1 MASAY
6 SMTRNRLRNTRG
18 SRVWTGKPSR
28 RGRSVRTIT
37 ALGLT
42 LAVVWSVI
50 SPAVA
55 GTFGPPPPANP
66 YLGPMGT
73 ATVHGDAESSNSTVN
88 HGPGTGI
95 VTALYTALGAAC
107 PTILEGSDGYP
118 QALCTT
124 YSRIPTV
131 NLLDPSTGSSLAS
144 LSLTEGSLLGGVY
157 AYIDNNDQLVV
168 FDGSYNLLRIGHNQ
182 DGPGNTWQLFVVS
195 STPVGSAVWGHCGQP
210 GCDYANSVMPD
221 TEGRVWFSTDGG
233 VVGVID
239 PTTGVANSI
248 TMPAGEYIENSISTA
263 PEGTAVVTTHALYLL
278 KAGKNDLPRIVWRR
292 AYDRGPGRKPGQLSW
307 GSGSTPTFFGPTDG
321 TDYIAITDN
330 AVPMENLL
338 VYRTTDGAPLCSV
351 PAINGTENSPIGS
364 GNSVFIAS
372 TYGYPYPALPPHAGP
387 SVPAS
392 AHFSGG
398 MTRINVHYNGE
409 GCTVKWTN
417 TVRSAA
423 EPRLSIADGYLY
435 TTVRIPDPGTHG
447 AGDSYAYTVID
458 AATGDV
464 LSQQVIGSGET
475 YNPLQTAG
483 TIDPT
488 QVQYQGVFNGLFR
501 ISS

>member
-1 MASAY
+1 
-6 SMTRNRLRNTRG
+6 MTCNRPCDRRAFRFWTANL
-18 SRVWTGKPSR
+18 SRKGW
-28 RGRSVRTIT
+28 SVRTIT
-37 ALGLT
+37 ALGIT

-50 SPAVA
+50 LPAGA
-55 GTFGPPPPANP
+55 GTLGPTPPANP
-66 YLGPMGT
+66 YLGPMGN

-88 HGPGTGI
+88 HGPGTGV
-95 VTALYTALGAAC
+95 VTALYTPLDEAC

-144 LSLTEGSLLGGVY
+144 LSLTQGSLLGGVY

-168 FDGSYNLLRIGHNQ
+168 LDGSDSLLRIGHNQ
-182 DGPGNTWQLFVVS
+182 DGPGGTWQLFIAS

-210 GCDYANSVMPD
+210 GCDYADSVMPD
-221 TEGRVWFSTDGG
+221 NKGRVWFSTDGG
-233 VVGVID
+233 AVGVID

-263 PEGTAVVTTHALYLL
+263 PEGTAVVTTHALYLVT
-278 KAGKNDLPRIVWRR
+278 AGKNDLPRIVWRR
-292 AYDRGPGRKPGQLSW
+292 TYDRGPGRKPGQLSW

-338 VYRTTDGAPLCSV
+338 VYRTTDGAQLCSV

-387 SVPAS
+387 SVPTS
-392 AHFSGG
+392 ARFSGG
-398 MTRINVHYNGE
+398 MTRINVNHNG
-409 GCTVKWTN
+409 CAVKWTN

-423 EPRLSIADGYLY
+423 EPRLSITDGYLY
-435 TTVRIPDPGTHG
+435 TTVRIRDPGTHG
-447 AGDSYAYTVID
+447 AGDGYAYTVID

-464 LSQQVIGSGET
+464 LSQQVLGSGET